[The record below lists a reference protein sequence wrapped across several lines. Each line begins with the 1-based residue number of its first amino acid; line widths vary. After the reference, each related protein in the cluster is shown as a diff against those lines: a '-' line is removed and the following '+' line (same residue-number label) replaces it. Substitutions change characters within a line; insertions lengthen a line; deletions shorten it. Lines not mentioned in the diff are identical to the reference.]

1 MVCRSVPSASLFHH
15 FYELRINF
23 GGGEA
28 GREKSNATLP
38 RNSDRVRLDARGIQT
53 PDLEATSRCRCR
65 IPFPNRALRGG
76 KKKRPIKL
84 PRVYIPAFYPT
95 TYCAR
100 KEQNQNYINDIP
112 LKSKNI
118 HEGEGKKKPTRESPP
133 LDPSIAERTKLTI
146 GRSIDRWIEAR
157 LRGR

>member
-1 MVCRSVPSASLFHH
+1 MHVVSKHRILRQHPVAVVASRFPTALSAV
-15 FYELRINF
+15 E
-23 GGGEA
+23 
-28 GREKSNATLP
+28 
-38 RNSDRVRLDARGIQT
+38 
-53 PDLEATSRCRCR
+53 
-65 IPFPNRALRGG
+65 

-118 HEGEGKKKPTRESPP
+118 HEGGREKGKKKPARESPP